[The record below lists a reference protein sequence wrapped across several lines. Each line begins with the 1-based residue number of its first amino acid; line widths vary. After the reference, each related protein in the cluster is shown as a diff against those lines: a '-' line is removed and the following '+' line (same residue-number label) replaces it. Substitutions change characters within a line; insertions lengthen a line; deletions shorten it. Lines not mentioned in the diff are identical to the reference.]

1 MKKIKEILNE
11 DNNKLNIKDYL
22 ILIFIVLI
30 YTIISFINLGNTI
43 SPNTFFKTES
53 TNQVVIKL

>member
-43 SPNTFFKTES
+43 SPNTFLRQ
-53 TNQVVIKL
+53 NLQIK